1 MLTWLRIYYSLVA
14 FFLLLFSP
22 LLEASRARIGF
33 LEVLLFIVSVDVER
47 IEGTIFDTLM
57 KIKRQNRN
65 EKRGE
70 ILINQSL
77 FILF

>member
-65 EKRGE
+65 EKSGE